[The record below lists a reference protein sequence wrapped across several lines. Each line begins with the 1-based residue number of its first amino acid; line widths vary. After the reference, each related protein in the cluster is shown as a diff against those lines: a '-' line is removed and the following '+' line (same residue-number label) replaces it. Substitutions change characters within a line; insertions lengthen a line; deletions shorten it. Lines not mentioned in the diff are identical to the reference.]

1 MEFTSLSKKEKK
13 AYNRGDLAEKD
24 AINLENIRIAEA
36 EKYDCSDKDKLEKG
50 YNHINKLIR
59 EKCIAFKKPAHIVR
73 MEIEAANRENIMI
86 LEYSRYDAC
95 GIGSKKLKLRL
106 NKLKKNGD
114 KVASVLR
121 KLIEAED
128 SNISAKKYFGK
139 YRDRYYG
146 NKEMYLMDS
155 IEDMKELGWTF
166 GYSTEVGKNAKY
178 VMYVYLPNGSQL
190 SWHMVNDSNKV
201 RLPEIDVKWDGL
213 PATTLTKLYDY
224 VMVAYPDIAT
234 M

>member
-1 MEFTSLSKKEKK
+1 MEFTSLTKKEKK

-24 AINLENIRIAEA
+24 AIELENSRIAEA
-36 EKYDCSDKDKLEKG
+36 EKYDCRDPLKLEKG

-59 EKCIAFKKPAHIVR
+59 EKCIAFKKPPHIVR
-73 MEIEAANRENIMI
+73 MEIEKANEENIMI
-86 LEYSRYDAC
+86 LEYSRHEAC

-106 NKLKKNGD
+106 NKLKKSGD

-121 KLIEAED
+121 NLIEAED

-139 YRDRYYG
+139 YRTRYYE

-155 IEDMKELGWTF
+155 INDMKELEWTF
-166 GYSTEVGKNAKY
+166 GYSREVGKNAKY

-190 SWHMVNDSNKV
+190 SWHMVNDRNMV

-224 VMVAYPDIAT
+224 VMVAYPDIAA